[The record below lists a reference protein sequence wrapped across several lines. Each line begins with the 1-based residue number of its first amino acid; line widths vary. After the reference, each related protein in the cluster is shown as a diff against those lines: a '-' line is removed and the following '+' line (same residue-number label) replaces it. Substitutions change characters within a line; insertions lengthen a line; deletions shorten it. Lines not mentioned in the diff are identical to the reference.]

1 MNPTKKEERLNIPKN
16 LNVTAPRPV
25 SMPPARPT
33 LNGGPGVGMPGQ
45 MGEPAIPTMPG
56 YVLESSEDGRVLSK
70 KKLHEL
76 AREVCGPGEE
86 NRLTPEAEEVG
97 LPPFLYLPALD
108 PPSPSH

>member
-1 MNPTKKEERLNIPKN
+1 
-16 LNVTAPRPV
+16 
-25 SMPPARPT
+25 
-33 LNGGPGVGMPGQ
+33 
-45 MGEPAIPTMPG
+45 MPG